1 MEHLLKQSRAM
12 CPFLKKTSLSTL
24 RALSASSSPS
34 ASAGGGT
41 MSNLQIVA
49 RRCPVMSKA
58 MAVQS
63 VRNSS
68 LVASRAFGRRPP
80 ATAAAATAAGI
91 GLQKR
96 SYVVPSK
103 HINFTAASYDKAQ
116 AANIEDIHIKAGVF
130 DANAPNKPGTSSP
143 NRVGGLVADRLVQSV
158 PTDKQPLPLQTG
170 SASCRPSPTGT
181 ASLGRQMPS
190 GRPAHRRPS
199 STTTASTRTNWTAS
213 TGTTRTA
220 TSTTS
225 IAWPRSSPRPTWT
238 IPMSW

>member
-80 ATAAAATAAGI
+80 TAATTTAAGI

-103 HINFTAASYDKAQ
+103 HINFTAASYEKAQ

-130 DANAPNKPGTSSP
+130 DANDPNKPGTSSH

-190 GRPAHRRPS
+190 GQPAHCRPS
-199 STTTASTRTNWTAS
+199 STTMASTRTN
-213 TGTTRTA
+213 
-220 TSTTS
+220 
-225 IAWPRSSPRPTWT
+225 
-238 IPMSW
+238 